1 MTTYIDATSL
11 KAALTNQMNLTLTE
25 SQARRSSGNG
35 ADLNLVKELAVVE
48 TLKAVI
54 TAIDDAITMTQRVN

>member
-11 KAALTNQMNLTLTE
+11 KAALTDQMNLTLTE
-25 SQARRSSGNG
+25 SQTRRSSGNG